1 MKENQNLDFKQIWK
15 DEYLEYVSGFANSQ
29 GGSLLIGVDDK
40 GNVAGVANA
49 KKLME
54 DIPNKI
60 VTTTG
65 VVPDVSL
72 LEENGKEYIKITI
85 APSNTPITY
94 KGRLYFRS
102 GTTLQQLDGM
112 AAQNFLLN
120 KMGKSWDEQ
129 IVEGTGVKDIDA
141 SAVTYFVKEGI
152 ANGRLAKSVEKESI
166 EKILGNLKLMND
178 EGKMT
183 MAALLLFGK
192 NPQAYCLNARFK
204 IGRFGNGAADL
215 ITQDLIEGNLIQMAD
230 KVIDVLSAKY
240 LVRPIHY
247 EGMQRVEPLEIPEKG
262 LREILYNSIIH
273 KSYDGPDNQMKVYD
287 DRISLWNYGK
297 MPEGTTIS
305 DMFKEHRSMPRNK
318 LIANAFF
325 HAGFVEAWGRGFEI
339 IEESFKNAELE
350 VPQFVEEFSGVT
362 VNIKR
367 EVFAAIQHGARI
379 DDRTGKVV
387 NASYDTNDVTKNIT
401 DRQQL
406 IYNILSIGDTGDDT
420 NNDTKTTSS
429 IAIKLGV
436 SSRTIKR
443 DLKVL
448 QDLGYIEHCGPTRGG
463 YWKVLIRNRQ
473 RTESS
478 ESSLSLPK

>member
-1 MKENQNLDFKQIWK
+1 M
-15 DEYLEYVSGFANSQ
+15 
-29 GGSLLIGVDDK
+29 DDK
-40 GNVAGVANA
+40 GNVVGVANA

-120 KMGKSWDEQ
+120 KMGKCWDEQ

-152 ANGRLAKSVEKESI
+152 ANGRLAKSAEKDSI

-305 DMFKEHRSMPRNK
+305 EMFKSHRSMPRNK

-325 HAGFVEAWGRGFEI
+325 FAGFVEAWGRGFEI
-339 IEESFKNAELE
+339 IEKAFKEADLE
-350 VPQFVEEFSGVT
+350 IPKFNEEFNGVAA
-362 VNIKR
+362 NIKR
-367 EVFAAIQHGARI
+367 EVFYAIQHGARI
-379 DDRTGKVV
+379 DERTGKLIKPVG
-387 NASYDTNDVTKNIT
+387 DTKNNTKKIT
-401 DRQQL
+401 DRQRL
-406 IYNILSIGDTGDDT
+406 ILDLLSIGISENDTK
-420 NNDTKTTSS
+420 NDTKTTSAMAVKLGMS
-429 IAIKLGV
+429 IA
-436 SSRTIKR
+436 TIKR
-443 DLKVL
+443 DLKYL
-448 QDLGYIEHCGPTRGG
+448 QDIGFIEHCGPSRGG
-463 YWKVLIRNRQ
+463 HWKVLV
-473 RTESS
+473 
-478 ESSLSLPK
+478 KK

>member
-40 GNVAGVANA
+40 GNVVGVANA

-54 DIPNKI
+54 DLPNKI
-60 VTTTG
+60 VNTTG

-94 KGRLYFRS
+94 KGRLFYRS
-102 GTTLQQLDGM
+102 GATHQQLSGM

-129 IVEGTGVKDIDA
+129 IVDGTRMKDIDA

-152 ANGRLAKSVEKESI
+152 ANGRLPKSAEKDSI
-166 EKILGNLKLMND
+166 EKILGNLKLMNN

-204 IGRFGNGAADL
+204 IGRFGIGAADL

-387 NASYDTNDVTKNIT
+387 NGFYDTNFDIEKLTG
-401 DRQQL
+401 RQRL
-406 IYNILSIGDTGDDT
+406 IIQCLGSDDT
-420 NNDTKTTSS
+420 DDVIENVIESATSLAQKAGVS
-429 IAIKLGV
+429 PRTIMRDLDKLRKLGLV
-436 SSRTIKR
+436 
-443 DLKVL
+443 
-448 QDLGYIEHCGPTRGG
+448 EHVGPDKGG
-463 YWKVLIRNRQ
+463 YWKVLIR
-473 RTESS
+473 
-478 ESSLSLPK
+478 K

>member
-1 MKENQNLDFKQIWK
+1 MKENQNLDFKKIWK
-15 DEYLEYVSGFANSQ
+15 DEFLEYVSGFANSQ
-29 GGSLLIGVDDK
+29 GGTLLIGVEDNGDI
-40 GNVAGVANA
+40 VGVTNA

-85 APSNTPITY
+85 APSNTPIIY
-94 KGRLYFRS
+94 KGRLYYRS

-112 AAQNFLLN
+112 AAQNFLLS

-129 IVEGTGVKDIDA
+129 IVEGTGLKDIEPA
-141 SAVTYFVKEGI
+141 AVTYFVKEGI
-152 ANGRLAKSVEKESI
+152 ASGRLAKSAEKDSI
-166 EKILGNLKLMND
+166 EKILGNLKLMNE

-192 NPQAYCLNARFK
+192 DPQSYCLNARFK
-204 IGRFGNGAADL
+204 IGRFGNGASDL
-215 ITQDLIEGNLIQMAD
+215 ITQDLIDGNLIQMAD
-230 KVIDVLSAKY
+230 KVMDVLSAKY

-262 LREILYNSIIH
+262 FREILYNSIIH
-273 KSYDGPDNQMKVYD
+273 KSYDGPDNQLKVYD

-318 LIANAFF
+318 LIANTFF
-325 HAGFVEAWGRGFEI
+325 YAGFVEAWGRGFEI
-339 IEESFKNAELE
+339 IEDSFKAAELE

-362 VNIKR
+362 VNIRR
-367 EVFAAIQHGARI
+367 EVFYAIQHGVRI
-379 DDRTGKVV
+379 DDRTGKLVK
-387 NASYDTNDVTKNIT
+387 ASYGTNDGIEKLSG
-401 DRQQL
+401 RQRL
-406 IYNILSIGDTGDDT
+406 ILQCLSGDDT
-420 NNDTKTTSS
+420 ENVIENVSENASSLAKKT
-429 IAIKLGV
+429 GV
-436 SSRTIKR
+436 SLRTIMR
-443 DLKVL
+443 DLDKL
-448 QDLGYIEHCGPTRGG
+448 KQLGFVEHVGPDKGG
-463 YWKVLIRNRQ
+463 YWKVLIR
-473 RTESS
+473 
-478 ESSLSLPK
+478 K

>member
-1 MKENQNLDFKQIWK
+1 MPESQNTEYKSIWK
-15 DEYLEYVSGFANSQ
+15 DEYLKWICGFANAQ
-29 GGSLLIGVDDK
+29 GGKIFLGVNDAHE
-40 GNVAGVANA
+40 VVGVLDS
-49 KKLME
+49 KRLME

-85 APSNTPITY
+85 APSNTPITH

-152 ANGRLAKSVEKESI
+152 ANGRLAKSAEKDSI

-192 NPQAYCLNARFK
+192 NPQ
-204 IGRFGNGAADL
+204 
-215 ITQDLIEGNLIQMAD
+215 
-230 KVIDVLSAKY
+230 VIDVLSAKY

>member
-15 DEYLEYVSGFANSQ
+15 DEFLEYVSGFANSQ
-29 GGSLLIGVDDK
+29 GGSLLIGVDDN
-40 GNVAGVANA
+40 GNVVGVANA

-65 VVPDVSL
+65 IVPDVSL

-141 SAVTYFVKEGI
+141 SAVTYFIKEGI
-152 ANGRLAKSVEKESI
+152 ANGRLAKSAEKDSI
-166 EKILGNLKLMND
+166 EKILGNLKLMNED
-178 EGKMT
+178 GKIT

-204 IGRFGNGAADL
+204 IGRFGNGAGDL

-230 KVIDVLSAKY
+230 KVMDVLSAKY

-273 KSYDGPDNQMKVYD
+273 KSYDGPDNQMKIYD

-325 HAGFVEAWGRGFEI
+325 YAGFVEAWGRGFDI

-350 VPQFVEEFSGVT
+350 VPQFIEEFSGVT

-387 NASYDTNDVTKNIT
+387 KAVNGTDNVTEKLTERQLLILQCFSRDVIDNVTV
-401 DRQQL
+401 
-406 IYNILSIGDTGDDT
+406 
-420 NNDTKTTSS
+420 NDTENASS
-429 IAIKLGV
+429 IAKKLGV
-436 SSRTIKR
+436 SLRTIMR
-443 DLKVL
+443 DIDKLK
-448 QDLGYIEHCGPTRGG
+448 QLGFVEHVGPDKGG
-463 YWKVLIRNRQ
+463 YWRVLKR
-473 RTESS
+473 
-478 ESSLSLPK
+478 K